1 MNLLIFK
8 SLAYFFALY
17 ATPKSE
23 LTLNLKALKESH
35 VTLQNALLDY
45 LPVCGRY
52 HSGQSTILRSHAEAA
67 DIKRKAKQ
75 LAILN
80 SSQNSFFFC
89 EF

>member
-1 MNLLIFK
+1 MTYLFL
-8 SLAYFFALY
+8 SLWLTFSALY

-45 LPVCGRY
+45 LSVCGRY
-52 HSGQSTILRSHAEAA
+52 HSGQSSILRSHAEAA